1 MQTGVLFI
9 SIVIANHSLVLIKV
23 LKYFFLELRTMI
35 VIILLNMD
43 VIHEYDE
50 YYLVYE
56 EESLLFLVGLY
67 SCSCQKINKKY
78 KKYKPTML
86 YSDRLYLS
94 SSKF

>member
-35 VIILLNMD
+35 VIILLTMD

-67 SCSCQKINKKY
+67 SCFC
-78 KKYKPTML
+78 
-86 YSDRLYLS
+86 
-94 SSKF
+94 